1 MNLNSHSGN
10 FIWIECFFISLWVNC
25 GYGLN
30 FSLLRVILS
39 NVADPSK
46 TKVFQGLPA
55 VTAVKCA
62 ECSRPSTRKT
72 KLKENRKMKNK
83 QSKVL
88 FIAQAAMVAAIYV
101 VLTLVGASFSYGE
114 VQVRI
119 SEALTILPV
128 FTPAAIPGLFIG
140 CLISNILG
148 GCILPDI
155 IFGSLATLIGAI
167 FTWMLRNKSKYLAPL
182 PPIIANVIVVP
193 FVLRYGYQVPLP
205 IPFMM
210 LTVGI
215 GEVISC
221 GVLGLILHTALSRYK
236 NVIFR
241 AQA

>member
-1 MNLNSHSGN
+1 
-10 FIWIECFFISLWVNC
+10 
-25 GYGLN
+25 
-30 FSLLRVILS
+30 
-39 NVADPSK
+39 
-46 TKVFQGLPA
+46 
-55 VTAVKCA
+55 
-62 ECSRPSTRKT
+62 
-72 KLKENRKMKNK
+72 MKNN
-83 QSKVL
+83 QSGKVL
-88 FIAQAAMVAAIYV
+88 FIAQAAMIAAIYV
-101 VLTLVGASFSYGE
+101 VLTLIGASFSYGE

-119 SEALTILPV
+119 SEALTILPA
-128 FTPAAIPGLFIG
+128 FTPAAIPGVFLG

-193 FVLRYGYQVPLP
+193 FVLKYGYMVPLP

-221 GVLGLILHTALSRYK
+221 GVLGLILYTALNRYRELLFK
-236 NVIFR
+236 TTV
-241 AQA
+241 

>member
-1 MNLNSHSGN
+1 M
-10 FIWIECFFISLWVNC
+10 
-25 GYGLN
+25 
-30 FSLLRVILS
+30 
-39 NVADPSK
+39 K
-46 TKVFQGLPA
+46 TF
-55 VTAVKCA
+55 
-62 ECSRPSTRKT
+62 
-72 KLKENRKMKNK
+72 K
-83 QSKVL
+83 QNKVL

-140 CLISNILG
+140 CLLSNILG

-167 FTWMLRNKSKYLAPL
+167 FTWMLRDRNKFLAPL
-182 PPIIANVIVVP
+182 PPVIANMIVVP

-221 GVLGLILHTALSRYK
+221 GVLGLILYTALNRYRGLLFK
-236 NVIFR
+236 TNV
-241 AQA
+241 